1 MWILPFT
8 IDTYTYTPDG
18 VNVRE
23 EFTDH
28 AIFAAVLIY
37 LE

>member
-1 MWILPFT
+1 MLPFT
-8 IDTYTYTPDG
+8 IDTYTPDG
-18 VNVRE
+18 VNVRV

-37 LE
+37 LG